1 MLVALININ
10 RDDVGI
16 RRPVQF
22 LLALLAIRGEP
33 IGLQVIDEAASVAV
47 DENVSARV
55 LLSG

>member
-1 MLVALININ
+1 MFVALININ

-16 RRPVQF
+16 RRPVQL

-33 IGLQVIDEAASVAV
+33 IGLQVIDETASVAI

-55 LLSG
+55 LVSR